1 MTQGF
6 RWPGLKVYNPVQS
19 YGFKINFLR
28 DSFSESAT
36 GFFATMLKF
45 ILSPIFDIKIYQ
57 KKIPRGKTTTAAP
70 RSYRQRRNYLTST
83 AWELKSI
90 QQECIYRH
98 FLLILEVAK

>member
-1 MTQGF
+1 MSMTMTQGF
-6 RWPGLKVYNPVQS
+6 RWPGLKVYNPVQP

-57 KKIPRGKTTTAAP
+57 IKFLEEKLLRRHHGHTDSVEIILH
-70 RSYRQRRNYLTST
+70 RQPER
-83 AWELKSI
+83 
-90 QQECIYRH
+90 
-98 FLLILEVAK
+98 